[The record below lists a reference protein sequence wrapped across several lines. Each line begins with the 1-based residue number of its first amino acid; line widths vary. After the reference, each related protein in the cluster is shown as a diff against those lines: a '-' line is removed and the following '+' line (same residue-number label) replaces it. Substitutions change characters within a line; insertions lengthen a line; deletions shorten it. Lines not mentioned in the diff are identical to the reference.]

1 MPLAVTLML
10 PLIVTGGPTV
20 NPEGIFIPT
29 LVTVPTDQVLLDAR
43 FCVKPLIVRVLVLGT
58 GV

>member
-1 MPLAVTLML
+1 MFPLL
-10 PLIVTGGPTV
+10 VTGGPTV

-43 FCVKPLIVRVLVLGT
+43 FCVKPLIVRVLVVGT